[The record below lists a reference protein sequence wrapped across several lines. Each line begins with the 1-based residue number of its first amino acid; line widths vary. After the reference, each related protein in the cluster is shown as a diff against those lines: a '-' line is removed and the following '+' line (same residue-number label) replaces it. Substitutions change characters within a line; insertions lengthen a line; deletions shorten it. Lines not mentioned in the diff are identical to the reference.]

1 MVHQRGGQATLKNMH
16 PMPARDHPH
25 TWIASETIPK
35 LDKSS
40 SSPRWTAGRSLPRLT
55 RTVSLCQLTTVLHHK
70 QRSTRAHRLS
80 RHNPSSPRTGFSS
93 SRIMPGSRAAS
104 PTCLIANLSVFL
116 SLPTQTVATASDGTL
131 STYDITLEFYNIQ
144 AYKH

>member
-1 MVHQRGGQATLKNMH
+1 MTLKNMH
-16 PMPARDHPH
+16 PTPARGRPH

-40 SSPRWTAGRSLPRLT
+40 SSPHWTAGRSLPRLT

-104 PTCLIANLSVFL
+104 PTCLIANPSVFL
-116 SLPTQTVATASDGTL
+116 SLPTRTVATASDGTL